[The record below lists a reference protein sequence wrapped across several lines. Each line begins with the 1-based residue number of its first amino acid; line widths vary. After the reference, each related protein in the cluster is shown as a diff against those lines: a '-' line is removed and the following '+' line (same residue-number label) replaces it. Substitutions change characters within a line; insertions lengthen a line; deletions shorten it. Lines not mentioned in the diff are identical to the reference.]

1 MKVLVPEVWAKWPGG
16 KEVAADT
23 GGSQVVV
30 GGGTRQTP
38 GALGRVGLGGKKY
51 QKGERPGANKN
62 PWKERQG
69 VRKRTH
75 PQAGQERP
83 KKELRAR

>member
-1 MKVLVPEVWAKWPGG
+1 MARRE
-16 KEVAADT
+16 
-23 GGSQVVV
+23 
-30 GGGTRQTP
+30 GGGGRHRRKPSVLGGRGERQTP
-38 GALGRVGLGGKKY
+38 GALGRVGLRGKEVS
-51 QKGERPGANKN
+51 ERRAAGANKN

-75 PQAGQERP
+75 PQAGEERP